1 MGGAAAAKDLL
12 LSRACPRVAHAV
24 MSGGSREATFWA
36 TKERGSVRTD
46 EAAQAITGVLS
57 PHLGESMA
65 HAAVCAQIEKLKIGT
80 TIRPP
85 EVEALLAK
93 LASGLNVFVGP
104 TTSAGV
110 VEGARRAVARLEHL
124 P

>member
-1 MGGAAAAKDLL
+1 
-12 LSRACPRVAHAV
+12 
-24 MSGGSREATFWA
+24 
-36 TKERGSVRTD
+36 VRTD
-46 EAAQAITGVLS
+46 DAARAITGVLS

-65 HAAVCAQIEKLKIGT
+65 HAAVCAQIEKLSIGT

-93 LASGLNVFVGP
+93 LEAGLNVFIGP
-104 TTSAGV
+104 TTSAGA
-110 VEGARRAVARLEHL
+110 VEGARRAVARLEKR